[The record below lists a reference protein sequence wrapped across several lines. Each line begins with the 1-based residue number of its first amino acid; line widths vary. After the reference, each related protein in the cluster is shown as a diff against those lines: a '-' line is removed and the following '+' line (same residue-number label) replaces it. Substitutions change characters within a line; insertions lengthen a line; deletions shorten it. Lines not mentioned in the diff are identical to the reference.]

1 MREWNRW
8 IKKTIGEALDSEEG
22 YAKSARHVGRL
33 LDDEE
38 NNDPD
43 IAADAVRLLAGHCHW
58 RCDQII
64 PIEEK
69 LPQILENNKASSED
83 KALFLLAQLNSA
95 HPSFSQDQW
104 YRMAFDTID
113 CRSLKTKTLSQLR
126 DAFVRHGFDV
136 PGSMVGI
143 GAF

>member
-1 MREWNRW
+1 M
-8 IKKTIGEALDSEEG
+8 GEALDSEEG

-33 LDDEE
+33 LDNEE
-38 NNDPD
+38 NDDRD

-58 RCDQII
+58 KCDQII
-64 PIEEK
+64 LIEEK

-95 HPSFSQDQW
+95 DPSFSQDQW
-104 YRMAFDTID
+104 YRMAIESID
-113 CRSLKTKTLSQLR
+113 CRSLKTETLSWLR

-136 PGSMVGI
+136 PESMVDI
-143 GAF
+143 GTF

>member
-1 MREWNRW
+1 M
-8 IKKTIGEALDSEEG
+8 
-22 YAKSARHVGRL
+22 
-33 LDDEE
+33 
-38 NNDPD
+38 
-43 IAADAVRLLAGHCHW
+43 
-58 RCDQII
+58 
-64 PIEEK
+64 
-69 LPQILENNKASSED
+69 
-83 KALFLLAQLNSA
+83 FLLAQLNSA

-104 YRMAFDTID
+104 YRMAFDSID